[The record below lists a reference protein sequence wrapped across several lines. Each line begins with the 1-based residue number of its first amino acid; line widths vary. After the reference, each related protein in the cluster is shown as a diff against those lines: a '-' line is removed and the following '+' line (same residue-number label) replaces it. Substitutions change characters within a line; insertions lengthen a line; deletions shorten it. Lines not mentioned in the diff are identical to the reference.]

1 MKVLVV
7 EDEAE
12 IRNNLCALLRMQG
25 YEVLDAADGKLG
37 LRQAQCHLPDL
48 ILSDVM
54 MPELDGYGMLEQL
67 RKDAATASIPL
78 IFLTARIDRSDMRRG
93 MTLGADDYLGKPFSL
108 QELNDAIEATFKRHR
123 THENKALKETISAL
137 EDVGRIAQ
145 HDLKTPLGSL
155 AAAPALLRAGRTM
168 SAQEEAV
175 LSMMEQAANR
185 AMRLVNLSLDIYQIE
200 TGNYVFRPGAVN
212 LQAIAQ
218 AVALD
223 LGAQASSKR
232 VQVRISEPP
241 QPAYV
246 KAEDAFCYSIVANLT
261 KNAIEAAPDGSEITI
276 DFETGPR
283 SRLHIHNQGAVPE
296 AIRDTFFAKYTSAG
310 KAGGTGLG
318 TYSSRLLAQAQG
330 GDLRMQTSETL
341 GTRLTLELQSMEAP
355 DLPPQEPS
363 REAPPVPGGLHVLL
377 VDDDG
382 FNLMVL
388 SDHFSSPG
396 LQITTAINGR
406 GAIEAAIQQHP
417 DLIIMDVEMPVMNG
431 TAAMQEIRRLQAALG
446 RKPSTIVAYSG
457 NGDPASQANQIAQGF
472 DSCLDKP
479 VKREQVQ
486 SLLARWQRLPQD
498 TFPPT

>member
-25 YEVLDAADGKLG
+25 YDVLDAANGKLG
-37 LRQAQCHLPDL
+37 LSQAQLHLPDL

-67 RKDAATASIPL
+67 RKDATTASIPL

-108 QELNDAIEATFKRHR
+108 QELNDAIAATFKRHSSY
-123 THENKALKETISAL
+123 ENKALRQTISAL

-155 AAAPALLRAGRTM
+155 AAAPGLLRAGRTM
-168 SAQEEAV
+168 SVQEEAV
-175 LSMMEQAANR
+175 LSMMELAANR
-185 AMRLVNLSLDIYQIE
+185 AMRLVNLSLDIFQIE
-200 TGNYVFRPGAVN
+200 AGNYVFRPSVVD
-212 LQAIAQ
+212 LFAITQ
-218 AVALD
+218 AVATD
-223 LGAQASSKR
+223 LGAQASSKQ
-232 VQVRISEPP
+232 VQIRINAPP

-246 KAEDAFCYSIVANLT
+246 KAEDALCYSIVANLT
-261 KNAIEAAPDGSEITI
+261 KNAIEAAPEGSEVTI
-276 DFETGPR
+276 DFEAGPCC
-283 SRLHIHNQGAVPE
+283 RLHIHNLGAVPE

-310 KAGGTGLG
+310 KTGGTGLG
-318 TYSSRLLAQAQG
+318 TYSSHLLAQAQG
-330 GDLRMQTSETL
+330 GDLRMQTSETQ
-341 GTRLTLELQSMEAP
+341 GTRLTLELQCTDATESS
-355 DLPPQEPS
+355 PQGPAQES
-363 REAPPVPGGLHVLL
+363 PPVPAGLQVLL
-377 VDDDG
+377 VDDDQ

-388 SDHFSSPG
+388 SNLFSQPG
-396 LQITTAINGR
+396 LHITTAINGR
-406 GAIEAAIQQHP
+406 VAIEAVMQHNP
-417 DLIIMDVEMPVMNG
+417 DLIVMDLEMPVMNG

-457 NGDPASQANQIAQGF
+457 NGDPASQAAQIAQGF

-479 VKREQVQ
+479 IKREQVQ
-486 SLLARWQRLPQD
+486 ALLGRW
-498 TFPPT
+498 